1 MAARLLLLVAL
12 LGPACCVQPDLL
24 EFLQAVLRPPVV
36 VLTCWSIRE
45 SVELVKALSQAGLMT
60 SVQDCHGHIPAAT
73 PFQPVTFLLD
83 LQSEQAAGVMSSEVL
98 RSNRVADTPAQE
110 GAGARDTSLPMFSS
124 MKVFVDSQVTLVHR
138 RGQGSFSLTE
148 VYRLGPDQT
157 AVFTATGQWQRGSGL
172 LGWPA
177 RRTNLHR
184 TTLRAAMVV
193 TENET
198 LDHLTDLHNIHV
210 DTVTKLNYILLLHIG
225 DLMNA
230 SMELSIVD
238 TWGYPSNGSWS
249 GMVGSLQREE
259 ADIGATALFFTA
271 NRLPVIDYIAM
282 TTPTKVAFVFRQPPM
297 SFVANVFLMPFS
309 QGVWL
314 CSAGLV
320 AVCTTALYCA
330 LTRESRQDASSRA
343 VSWSDVLLLSLGAVC
358 QQGSQVQPRGTSGR
372 IVTIV
377 LFVAVLFLYTSYSG
391 CIVAL
396 LQSSTDSIRT
406 LQDLLNS
413 RLELGAHDIV
423 YNRYYFETASDP
435 VRAGLARKVLAPG
448 PGRHNL
454 LELEPGVERLRL
466 GFFAFHME
474 VCSGYKVIKETFTE
488 EEKCGLQS
496 IGGYIQPDTNAWI
509 AVRRGSPYAEIL
521 KRGYRKVHEHG
532 LQNRELVRLYT
543 RKPECTG
550 HASSFVSV
558 GLVDWYPALL
568 VLLAGAV
575 ASLLVLLMESA
586 VHRRL
591 LHSHTVSSV
600 TMACD

>member
-1 MAARLLLLVAL
+1 MAVARLLLLMAL

-36 VLTCWSIRE
+36 VLTCWNTRE

-83 LQSEQAAGVMSSEVL
+83 LQNS
-98 RSNRVADTPAQE
+98 PAQE

-148 VYRLGPDQT
+148 VYRMGPDQA

-193 TENET
+193 TFNDT
-198 LDHLTDLHNIHV
+198 LNHLMDLHDKHI
-210 DTVTKLNYILLLHIG
+210 DTITKLNYILLLHVVDI
-225 DLMNA
+225 MNA

-249 GMVGSLQREE
+249 GMVGSLQRKE

-282 TTPTKVAFVFRQPPM
+282 TTPTRSKFVFRQPPL
-297 SFVANVFLMPFS
+297 SFVTNVFMLPFS

-423 YNRYYFETASDP
+423 YNRYYFEAASDP
-435 VRAGLARKVLAPG
+435 VRQGLYQKVKSSGAKKPNFLDLEAGVDRVRRGL
-448 PGRHNL
+448 
-454 LELEPGVERLRL
+454 
-466 GFFAFHME
+466 FAFHME
-474 VCSGYKVIKETFTE
+474 ESSGYKVVLDTYTE
-488 EEKCGLQS
+488 EEKCGLQG
-496 IGGYIQPDTNAWI
+496 IGGYIQVSDPWV
-509 AVRRGSPYAEIL
+509 AVQKDSPYKELL
-521 KRGYRKVHEHG
+521 KRGYRKVQEHG

-591 LHSHTVSSV
+591 LHSRTVPPV
-600 TMACD
+600 TMACY